1 MVKPVTSVE
10 LNSNFKCSSKRVY
23 FVVKEHHTF
32 PFFTVNKRH
41 LNLNLKKFPLAF
53 SRFKGA
59 SIIEGASIHFLDFV
73 GGVNYEGA
81 FNVEWAFIIAF
92 TVFTL

>member
-10 LNSNFKCSSKRVY
+10 LNSNFKCSSRRFY
-23 FVVKEHHTF
+23 FVLRGHYTLKR
-32 PFFTVNKRH
+32 FT
-41 LNLNLKKFPLAF
+41 LAC

-59 SIIEGASIHFLDFV
+59 SITEGASIHFLYFV

-81 FNVEWAFIIAF
+81 FNIEWAFIIAF
-92 TVFTL
+92 TVCTR